1 MGRMELVLSGS
12 LVLLALSC
20 APRRYQRVQVV
31 NLHLHNNGGG
41 ETPIVDTYLR
51 IRVDRL
57 IYVGDCG
64 DVKHLTVPKE
74 WSVGNSI
81 EVSLKKTRFY
91 VKNPIGKDYACDI
104 LGKIKRSKQ
113 RGSYEESA
121 SANLGRKKLQ
131 HA

>member
-12 LVLLALSC
+12 LVLLTLSC
-20 APRRYQRVQVV
+20 APRRYQRAQVV

-41 ETPIVDTYLR
+41 ETAIVDTYLR

-57 IYVGDCG
+57 IYIGDCG

-91 VKNPIGKDYACDI
+91 VKNPSGKDYACDI
-104 LGKIKRSKQ
+104 LGKITAK
-113 RGSYEESA
+113 
-121 SANLGRKKLQ
+121 
-131 HA
+131 